1 MVLVEGLGE
10 IKVELRSHDAR
21 LTANHD
27 SIGRL
32 RERTAAHDT
41 AIKVIMGE
49 VKEAREDVTGMN
61 SRLERLDERMVQ
73 RFDKLGRNFYVAI
86 AASCGL
92 MVSICGVMVTI
103 LTR

>member
-1 MVLVEGLGE
+1 VDGLGE
-10 IKVELRSHDAR
+10 VKAELRSHDAR

-49 VKEAREDVTGMN
+49 VKETREDVTEMSG
-61 SRLERLDERMVQ
+61 
-73 RFDKLGRNFYVAI
+73 KLSGTSKAFY
-86 AASCGL
+86 AASVAMGGMML
-92 MVSICGVMVTI
+92 SICGLIAV
-103 LTR
+103 LLSNNA